1 MLVPAFRVCRKKKIQ
16 GVGTRKLLPAPE
28 AALELCRPLS
38 KPLRELTPRELD
50 VLQLVYNHASLQEMC
65 DHSLIDDVEI
75 AQAVLDLLRKDYI
88 RGS

>member
-1 MLVPAFRVCRKKKIQ
+1 
-16 GVGTRKLLPAPE
+16 
-28 AALELCRPLS
+28 
-38 KPLRELTPRELD
+38 
-50 VLQLVYNHASLQEMC
+50 MC